1 MSANLQACSFLLGRL
16 QREVARFRALSFP
29 GHDTGPRKWLN
40 LIGGLLDTA
49 SSYLEAA
56 EQPATAAIEK
66 SRLISEADHLGGTA
80 YYYLTFVTG
89 SDSTQIP
96 HQVVAPFQR
105 WVAGL
110 GIAQTVFF
118 RAEHAPNY
126 ELFTADLQNYALL
139 NNPSASLVD
148 AINKINWPAL
158 RVSVPGHSMGLLP
171 HFAVVAHEL
180 GHAIQNRINIDL
192 TGYQQSVVEAV
203 DRVRARLAIE
213 NIPFTQESGI
223 AFGETIQSWMNEFK
237 ADAVGNELVG
247 PAFFFALCG
256 FLELAGQGYGV
267 AKTHPPSDLR
277 RALLFQRM
285 NDGQQSFTSVLAG
298 KAGLTLTEEFNSP
311 HIARCLPPDDF
322 YVELKQT
329 MGETQAAICVEL
341 IPVFTKLAPAIFA
354 AAHTELLTNSPSLVY
369 SPKQLSD
376 DLDRHLEMLCN
387 LVPPIEYEDNGARK
401 PAALSTIL
409 NVGWVALLTR
419 VDRFPPARGLSSSSE
434 VAARLECLHELLL
447 KATELAEARSLWEE
461 CA

>member
-1 MSANLQACSFLLGRL
+1 LSANLQACSFLLGRL

-49 SSYLEAA
+49 STYLEEA
-56 EQPATAAIEK
+56 ELQATNATDK
-66 SRLISEADHLGGTA
+66 SRLISEAEHLGGKA

-105 WVAGL
+105 WVTGL

-126 ELFTADLQNYALL
+126 ELLTADLKNYALL
-139 NNPSASLVD
+139 NNASASLVD
-148 AINKINWPAL
+148 AIGKINWPAL

-180 GHAIQNRINIDL
+180 GHAIQGRINIDL
-192 TGYQQSVVEAV
+192 LPYQQSVVDALT
-203 DRVRARLAIE
+203 RIQARLAVEKIQ
-213 NIPFTQESGI
+213 FTQEFGI
-223 AFGETIQSWMNEFK
+223 AFGETIHSWMNEFK

-256 FLELAGQGYGV
+256 FLELAGHGYGI

-277 RALLFQRM
+277 RALLFQSM
-285 NDGQQSFTSVLAG
+285 NAGQLSFAAVLAD
-298 KAGLTLTEEFNSP
+298 KAELILTEELNSP
-311 HIARCLPPDDF
+311 HITRCLAPDDL
-322 YVELKQT
+322 YAELKQS
-329 MGETQAAICVEL
+329 MGEAQAAICVEL
-341 IPVFTKLAPAIFA
+341 IPVFTALAPAIFA
-354 AAHTELLTNSPSLVY
+354 AAHAELNAHSPSLIY
-369 SPKQLSD
+369 SPQQLSN

-387 LVPPIEYEDNGARK
+387 LVPPIEYEENGSTK